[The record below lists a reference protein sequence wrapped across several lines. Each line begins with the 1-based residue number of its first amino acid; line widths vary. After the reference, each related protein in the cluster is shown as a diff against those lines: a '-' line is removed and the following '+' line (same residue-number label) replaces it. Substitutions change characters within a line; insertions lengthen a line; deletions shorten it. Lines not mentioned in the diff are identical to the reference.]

1 MNEGVGLRHVVDY
14 FYIVSALTKKNEV
27 VSLLQRFGLMR
38 FAAAM
43 MYVLK
48 EACGMPSEKFLCDPD
63 VEAGRFLLDEI
74 MMAGNFGQFDVRTVR
89 PENETFWQRNVR
101 KFRRQL
107 RFVKYYPGEVFGAP
121 VWKTWHKGWRMVN

>member
-1 MNEGVGLRHVVDY
+1 
-14 FYIVSALTKKNEV
+14 
-27 VSLLQRFGLMR
+27 MR